1 MSNVNFLTR
10 AGVQQL
16 IASRTSES
24 VIIFLSG
31 PTSRKT
37 PLPLLRNNDVIT
49 VNGAADYLLSNDIA
63 PFIYVL
69 TDARFLLH
77 RRQDFY
83 KFSRGSKYTIVNT
96 DVYDAASEEDKQYM
110 RAHCLILKAFY
121 KREKGG
127 FLKKL
132 KLEILS
138 KWHRNLLIQVPISKR
153 KRLVGFSKDISIGY
167 CSCHTVAY
175 TAMQIAYS
183 LGYGNTICSGLDI
196 TGSCARFYD
205 ESNNPMPSELSKD
218 LVKILPFFQFMRENV
233 DDFKIYNLSDDTAI
247 SYDIIPHIQ
256 AKDVAIVSPKKNMM
270 NSPPGLREQA
280 DSCVSE
286 I

>member
-1 MSNVNFLTR
+1 MSNVKFLTR

-16 IASRTSES
+16 IESRTSEN

-31 PTSRKT
+31 PTSRGT
-37 PLPLLRNNDVIT
+37 PLSLLRNHDVIT
-49 VNGAADYLLSNDIA
+49 VNGAAEYLLSNGIT

-69 TDARFLLH
+69 TDARFLLQ

-83 KFSRGSKYTIVNT
+83 KFSRGSRFTIVNT
-96 DVYDAASEEDKQYM
+96 DVYEAASEEDQHYM
-110 RAHCLILKAFY
+110 RSNCFILRAFY

-127 FLKKL
+127 LFKKL
-132 KLEILS
+132 KLEMLS
-138 KWHRNLLIQVPISKR
+138 KWNKNLLIRVPVSKR
-153 KRLVGFSKDISIGY
+153 GRLVGFSKDISFGY

-183 LGYGNTICSGLDI
+183 LGYDNTICSGLDI

-218 LVKILPFFQFMRENV
+218 LVKILPFFKYMRENIE
-233 DDFKIYNLSDDTAI
+233 DFNIYNLSDDTAI
-247 SYDIIPHIQ
+247 SYDIIPFIR
-256 AKDVAIVSPKKNMM
+256 ASEVATLSPKISVVNRAL
-270 NSPPGLREQA
+270 GLRNHA
-280 DSCVSE
+280 DSYVG
-286 I
+286 

>member
-1 MSNVNFLTR
+1 MSNVKFLTR
-10 AGVQQL
+10 TGVQRL
-16 IASRTSES
+16 IASRASEN

-37 PLPLLRNNDVIT
+37 PLSLLRNTDVIT
-49 VNGAADYLLSNDIA
+49 VNGAAEYLLSNDIA

-69 TDARFLLH
+69 TDARFLLQ

-83 KFSRGSKYTIVNT
+83 KFSQGSQYTIVNT

-110 RAHCLILKAFY
+110 RTHCLILKAFY

-127 FLKKL
+127 LYKKL
-132 KLEILS
+132 KLELLS
-138 KWHRNLLIQVPISKR
+138 KWNKNLLIRVPVSKR

-183 LGYGNTICSGLDI
+183 LGYDNTICSGLDI

-218 LVKILPFFQFMRENV
+218 LIKIVPFFKFMRENV
-233 DDFKIYNLSDDTAI
+233 DDFRIYNLSDDTAI
-247 SYDIIPHIQ
+247 SYDIIPHIL
-256 AKDVAIVSPKKNMM
+256 AKDVAMLSPKKNKM
-270 NSPPGLREQA
+270 NSTSGLREQA

>member
-1 MSNVNFLTR
+1 MSNVKFITR

-16 IASRTSES
+16 CESRTSDN

-31 PTSRKT
+31 PTSRCT
-37 PLPLLRNNDVIT
+37 PLSVLRNNDVIT
-49 VNGAADYLLSNDIA
+49 VNGAAEYLLSNGIT

-69 TDARFLLH
+69 TDARFLLQ

-83 KFSRGSKYTIVNT
+83 KFSQGSKFTLVNT
-96 DVYDAASEEDKQYM
+96 DVYDAASEEDKRYM
-110 RAHCLILKAFY
+110 RNHCFILRAFY

-127 FLKKL
+127 LMKKL
-132 KLEILS
+132 KLETLA
-138 KWHRNLLIQVPISKR
+138 KCNKKLLIQVPVSKR
-153 KRLVGFSKDISIGY
+153 KRLVGFSKDISFGY

-183 LGYGNTICSGLDI
+183 LGYDNTICSGLDI

-218 LVKILPFFQFMRENV
+218 LVKILPFFQFMRDQV
-233 DDFKIYNLSDDTAI
+233 SDFKIYNLSDDTAI
-247 SYDIIPHIQ
+247 SYDIIPFIRAADIATLFH
-256 AKDVAIVSPKKNMM
+256 KKSVR
-270 NSPPGLREQA
+270 NSTLGLHDHA
-280 DSCVSE
+280 DSYVG
-286 I
+286 